1 MILKQIWG
9 TVTKLYV
16 KGDNNA
22 AGFKTIQ
29 NKVLARTHNALPI
42 IRLEVSF
49 ALLKNTYIYNQAN

>member
-22 AGFKTIQ
+22 TGFKAIQ
-29 NKVLARTHNALPI
+29 NKFLARTHNALPI

-49 ALLKNTYIYNQAN
+49 ALSKNTYTYNQAN